1 MNHYEV
7 FHKFVV
13 QHDILKHIKYGIKPK
28 NQKRIG
34 IRGTDEK
41 VIPIIREA
49 LADKRVIAT
58 IINPNIDE
66 IFNDFIN
73 LDHDIESVEYIKNL
87 INSNTS
93 TAEWINFY
101 NVHVIKML
109 LDLNI
114 QADVVYV
121 RIWEYDD
128 ESYYDE
134 IIEV

>member
-58 IINPNIDE
+58 IIDPNIDE
-66 IFNDFIN
+66 IFNNFIN

-87 INSNTS
+87 IEPTIG
-93 TAEWINFY
+93 TKEWVNFY
-101 NVHVIKML
+101 NVHIIKML
-109 LDLNI
+109 LDMNI

-121 RIWEYDD
+121 RIWEHDD

-134 IIEV
+134 IINV

>member
-13 QHDILKHIKYGIKPK
+13 QHDILRHIKYGIKPK

-34 IRGTDEK
+34 IRGTNEK

-58 IINPNIDE
+58 IIDPNIDE

-87 INSNTS
+87 IQPTMG
-93 TAEWINFY
+93 TKEWVNFY
-101 NVHVIKML
+101 NVHIIKML
-109 LDLNI
+109 LDMNI

-121 RIWEYDD
+121 RIWEHDD

-134 IIEV
+134 IINV